1 MLNFENDYMRGA
13 CPEVMQAL
21 VRTNME
27 QTLGYGDDPYTAA
40 AVEKIRE
47 AYEAPKCEIIE
58 MQNEG
63 VLCQSGGNGGRY
75 SERDYS
81 NW

>member
-1 MLNFENDYMRGA
+1 MKTKNQQPVEN
-13 CPEVMQAL
+13 Q
-21 VRTNME
+21 
-27 QTLGYGDDPYTAA
+27 
-40 AVEKIRE
+40 KE
-47 AYEAPKCEIIE
+47 AYEAPQCEIIE

-81 NW
+81 DCLY